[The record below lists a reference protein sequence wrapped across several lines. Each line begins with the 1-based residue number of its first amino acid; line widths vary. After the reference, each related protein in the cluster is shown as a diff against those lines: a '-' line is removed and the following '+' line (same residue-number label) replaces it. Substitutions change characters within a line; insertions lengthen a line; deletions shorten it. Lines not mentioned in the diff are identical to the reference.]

1 MKREGD
7 GVDRNPG
14 LYRRRPSRRQSECWI
29 LTTGEPTVSSDC
41 IRRRCAELRAS
52 GRSMLSRASRAEARQ
67 PLKAKTSHALALRS
81 TPPMIV
87 RPTFSAMSRTGHGPD
102 GSVRPTPTRLQAGR
116 VDWPSGDSNDPNIA
130 QTAPL
135 AGNRQSARGLALLR
149 LHVEPAR
156 CRGTSGSTP
165 LRRRLGGCGLLDE
178 QVRAAA
184 ETCRRVGRWLIVD
197 ELRTVTQHLSNLSDE
212 AGWGVSS
219 TSSFAKACL
228 SDVRLAF
235 GVRGDRLTHRLEQRF
250 HRYRLHHH
258 IVSAARE
265 AGLTDIQ

>member
-1 MKREGD
+1 MRGTP
-7 GVDRNPG
+7 PG
-14 LYRRRPSRRQSECWI
+14 
-29 LTTGEPTVSSDC
+29 
-41 IRRRCAELRAS
+41 
-52 GRSMLSRASRAEARQ
+52 GRSILWRSSRAESRQ
-67 PLKAKTSHALALRS
+67 RLKASSSHALALRS

-102 GSVRPTPTRLQAGR
+102 GSVRPTSTRLQAGR
-116 VDWPSGDSNDPNIA
+116 VHWPSGDSNDPNIA
-130 QTAPL
+130 RKVPL
-135 AGNRQSARGLALLR
+135 PGNRQSARGLALLR
-149 LHVEPAR
+149 LHAEPAR
-156 CRGTSGSTP
+156 CRGTSSSTR
-165 LRRRLGGCGLLDE
+165 LRRWLGGCGLLDE
-178 QVRAAA
+178 QVPAAA
-184 ETCRRVGRWLIVD
+184 EACRRVGRWLIVD
-197 ELRTVTQHLSNLSDE
+197 ELRTVMQHQSKLSDDG
-212 AGWGVSS
+212 GWGSS

>member
-87 RPTFSAMSRTGHGPD
+87 RPTFSAMSRTGHGTD

-116 VDWPSGDSNDPNIA
+116 VDWPSGDPNDPNIA

-149 LHVEPAR
+149 LHAEPAR
-156 CRGTSGSTP
+156 CRGTSSS
-165 LRRRLGGCGLLDE
+165 RRL
-178 QVRAAA
+178 R
-184 ETCRRVGRWLIVD
+184 RRVGRWLIVD